1 MTKKNTRDFEE
12 YIQKLMN
19 EESNRGKSTDTTDI
33 KPVYLDV
40 IPPITFIKDMG
51 ENGQFHILLGL
62 MNQREN
68 EEDQ

>member
-19 EESNRGKSTDTTDI
+19 EESNREKSTDAIDI
-33 KPVYLDV
+33 KSVYLDV
-40 IPPITFIKDMG
+40 IPAINLIKDMV
-51 ENGQFHILLGL
+51 ESGQFYTLLGL